1 MNKFS
6 FSHSFIENYKLLSQI
21 LENAYMLA
29 LQTMRPAVSTISHA
43 NDLIIS
49 QATSL
54 KEISWNKVNQI
65 LSTHYGSV
73 AVQSIDST
81 AIIVDK
87 LIDRY
92 FPPIEEEEISGLFFF
107 LTFV

>member
-1 MNKFS
+1 
-6 FSHSFIENYKLLSQI
+6 
-21 LENAYMLA
+21 MLA
-29 LQTMRPAVSTISHA
+29 LQTVQPAVSTISHA

-73 AVQSIDST
+73 AVQSIDNT
-81 AIIVDK
+81 AIVVDR

-92 FPPIEEEEISGLFFF
+92 LPPIESEEEVASGKFSNVFF
-107 LTFV
+107 LLCIFLLSKNEI